1 MRGYAR
7 ALSTRECAWAPRC
20 LMIFS
25 TLLFRLSSF
34 SSFFSTFTSFSYF
47 FTYFICVNVHEHGV
61 ILRFFL
67 SSTFSSFSSSFT
79 SHSSSSSLSSSIS
92 SSTFTSSACYSLYP
106 TLFYCHKTA
115 GISSSCIVTRL
126 PCNQILIA
134 RQAISVRPTLCFLI
148 RDRGEGIAVE
158 RMWNLYVN
166 WIVRGHF

>member
-1 MRGYAR
+1 MGYCPLLQLPFDRVNAFTPFIYRVQRRHVRSYAR

-25 TLLFRLSSF
+25 TLLFRLFLFLHRHHRLSSI

-47 FTYFICVNVHEHGV
+47 FTYFICVNVHEHRV

-79 SHSSSSSLSSSIS
+79 SHSSSSSSSSSFS
-92 SSTFTSSACYSLYP
+92 SFTFTSPACYSLFP
-106 TLFYCHKTA
+106 TLFYCHKTV

-126 PCNQILIA
+126 PCN
-134 RQAISVRPTLCFLI
+134 
-148 RDRGEGIAVE
+148 
-158 RMWNLYVN
+158 
-166 WIVRGHF
+166 